1 MCPWRVLAVG
11 GGLRLLPG
19 FIIDVLGLVCLL
31 PFTRHLAARKMRER
45 AEAQAMR
52 QRAFQDDPFQA
63 QPREGGHRPNVIEG
77 EYERR
82 DK

>member
-1 MCPWRVLAVG
+1 M
-11 GGLRLLPG
+11 
-19 FIIDVLGLVCLL
+19 LGLLCLL
-31 PFTRHLAARKMRER
+31 PFTRHLAARKMRQR

-52 QRAFQDDPFQA
+52 QRAFQDDPSQA
-63 QPREGGHRPNVIEG
+63 QPRDSGHRPNVIEG

>member
-1 MCPWRVLAVG
+1 MTRFCFAVLF
-11 GGLRLLPG
+11 LL
-19 FIIDVLGLVCLL
+19 CLL

-63 QPREGGHRPNVIEG
+63 RPSDGGHRPNVIEG